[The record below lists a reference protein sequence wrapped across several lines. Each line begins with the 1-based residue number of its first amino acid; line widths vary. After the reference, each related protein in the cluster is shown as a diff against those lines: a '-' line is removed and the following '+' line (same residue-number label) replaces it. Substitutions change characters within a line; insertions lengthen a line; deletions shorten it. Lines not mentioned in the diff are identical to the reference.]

1 MMIVPHVHHQVQE
14 QGHEVSNAA
23 EMMMITSMVMKM
35 NMIIDICQVKEHG
48 CGHEVSNAVEFPCP
62 RLVIL
67 GLPSLSLSSS
77 SSSSRSLVIVIAIV
91 VVIVTVIVNGR
102 DGPHPY
108 PFPGDTRVGSPGG

>member
-1 MMIVPHVHHQVQE
+1 MIIEIMMIVPHVHHQVQE

-35 NMIIDICQVKEHG
+35 NTTIMIMIINICQIKEHG

-67 GLPSLSLSSS
+67 GLPSLSLSLSLSLSS
-77 SSSSRSLVIVIAIV
+77 SSSSPL
-91 VVIVTVIVNGR
+91 
-102 DGPHPY
+102 
-108 PFPGDTRVGSPGG
+108 SPCLQSYAYK